1 MFYVCTDICQTMLTF
16 HIYIHSVLAISLA
29 VLSHQYWTLWHQ
41 WKVSS
46 LPGELDVM
54 PFFHCQK
61 LVHASGEVGN
71 RSPIVSSVW
80 CFGSHHTNRMCYFHN
95 LCYLPDVDEFVFLHG
110 NCSAYVGTPENR
122 YDPTLLD
129 MSSVR
134 DHNTQYFNFMD
145 ADADKMQSVLDGVAV
160 VERTSLIFRRFHPD
174 NLMHVLHDD
183 LIPLFHTI
191 STLPFVLT
199 NGWNNSLLPFDLQLV
214 FMEGWDPGPFEDL
227 YSTFS
232 SAKPLY
238 KGDMLSVDRPTCF
251 REAYVGISKYTTWY
265 QYGFVEP
272 QGPVNNIRVTA
283 NDIRRFCHFLFM
295 QLNITEV
302 PSSSER
308 IILLLSRRYNRLILN
323 EIDLTFALAQNFHQK
338 VVTVAMETHS
348 VKDMIYLVSKT
359 SILLGMHG
367 SLLALTMFL
376 PQGSTVVE
384 LFPYA
389 INPVHY
395 TPYKTLAN
403 LRGMNVNYLAWRNM
417 DIAKTV
423 PHPERSWDEGGIAHL
438 PEEQQQ
444 KIMSNHEVPL
454 HLCCRNAEWLYRI
467 YQDTVVDVEGII
479 SLLHNNEVVLNA
491 QKPDEQLVGASSY
504 SRYKQLSPT
513 HVRNIKCIGDNQIH
527 GLPSLQLSW
536 QVPAN
541 IRFINFDEMK
551 YEVWIQ
557 EEGEDDYTAWML
569 TQYQYTF
576 TAGIQP
582 DTNYNV
588 WIRCILDGTVG
599 PFNVDHVSCAT

>member
-1 MFYVCTDICQTMLTF
+1 MCI
-16 HIYIHSVLAISLA
+16 HIVLATSLA
-29 VLSHQYWTLWHQ
+29 FLSHQYWTLWHE
-41 WKVSS
+41 WKMFS
-46 LPGELDVM
+46 
-54 PFFHCQK
+54 
-61 LVHASGEVGN
+61 LVHQPSGVEMMPQHVPSPHRHIREQDIN
-71 RSPIVSSVW
+71 ESPIVSSVW

-110 NCSAYVGTPENR
+110 NHTAYVGTPENR

-129 MSSVR
+129 MSSVT

-145 ADADKMQSVLDGVAV
+145 ADASKMLSVVDGATV
-160 VERTSLIFRRFHPD
+160 VEQTSLIFRRFHPD

-191 STLPFVLT
+191 STLPFAQGT
-199 NGWNNSLLPFDLQLV
+199 GRNSLLPFDLQLV

-227 YSTFS
+227 YNMFS

-238 KGDMLSVDRPTCF
+238 KANMLSIEYPTCF
-251 REAYVGISKYTTWY
+251 RNAYVGISKYTTWY
-265 QYGFVEP
+265 QYGFIEP
-272 QGPVNNIRVTA
+272 QGPIQDIKLTA
-283 NDIRRFCHFLFM
+283 DDIRHFCRFLCM

-302 PSSSER
+302 PSNSER
-308 IILLLSRRYNRLILN
+308 IIVLLSRRYNRLILN
-323 EIDLTFALAQNFHQK
+323 EIELTFALAQNFHQK

-348 VKDMIYLVSKT
+348 LTDMIRLVSKS

-367 SLLALTMFL
+367 SLLALAMFL
-376 PQGSTVVE
+376 PPGSTIVE
-384 LFPYA
+384 LFPYG

-403 LRGMNVNYLAWRNM
+403 LKGMDVKYLAWRNI

-423 PHPERSWDEGGIAHL
+423 PHPERSWDEGGIIHL
-438 PEEQQQ
+438 PEEDQQ
-444 KIMSNHEVPL
+444 KIMSSHEVPL
-454 HLCCRNAEWLYRI
+454 HFCCRNAEWLYRI

-479 SLLHNNEVVLNA
+479 SLLQNNDVLNVE
-491 QKPDEQLVGASSY
+491 KPDSSNPDGHY
-504 SRYKQLSPT
+504 TDDSHVSSKQLSPS
-513 HVRNIKCIGDNQIH
+513 HVRNITCTGDSLVH

-536 QVPAN
+536 QPPAN
-541 IRFINFDEMK
+541 IKFVHFVEVK

-576 TAGIQP
+576 TAGIEP
-582 DTNYNV
+582 ATNYSV
-588 WIRCILDGTVG
+588 WIRCVLDGTVG
-599 PFNVDHVSCAT
+599 PFNVNHVSCST

>member
-1 MFYVCTDICQTMLTF
+1 MVTF
-16 HIYIHSVLAISLA
+16 HVCIHIILATSLA
-29 VLSHQYWTLWHQ
+29 VLLHQYWHLW
-41 WKVSS
+41 KMSS
-46 LPGELDVM
+46 LVHQPVAMM
-54 PFFHCQK
+54 PQFAPSHDHQK
-61 LVHASGEVGN
+61 LSSIKGGGSNE
-71 RSPIVSSVW
+71 SPIASSVW
-80 CFGSHHTNRMCYFHN
+80 CFGTHHTNRMCYFHN

-110 NCSAYVGTPENR
+110 NHSAYIGTPENR

-129 MSSVR
+129 MSSVT

-145 ADADKMQSVLDGVAV
+145 ADAAKMQSVVAGAMV
-160 VERTSLIFRRFHPD
+160 VEQTTLIFRRFHPD

-191 STLPFVLT
+191 STLPFVKNT
-199 NGWNNSLLPFDLQLV
+199 GQNSSFLPFDLLLV

-227 YSTFS
+227 YNTFS
-232 SAKPLY
+232 SAKPVY
-238 KGDMLSVDRPTCF
+238 KANMLSVDYPTCF

-272 QGPVNNIRVTA
+272 QGPVNNITVTA
-283 NDIRRFCHFLFM
+283 NDIRRFCHYLCM
-295 QLNITEV
+295 QLNITIV
-302 PSSSER
+302 PSDSEH
-308 IILLLSRRYNRLILN
+308 IIVLLSRRYNRLILN
-323 EIDLTFALAQNFHQK
+323 EIDLTFALAQKFHQK

-348 VKDMIYLVSKT
+348 VKDMIYLISKS

-367 SLLALTMFL
+367 SLLALAMFL
-376 PQGSTVVE
+376 PEGSTVVE

-403 LRGMNVNYLAWRNM
+403 LRGMNMNYLAWRNM

-423 PHPERSWDEGGIAHL
+423 PHPERSWDEGGIIHL
-438 PEEQQQ
+438 PEEEQQ
-444 KIMSNHEVPL
+444 KIMSSQEVPL

-479 SLLHNNEVVLNA
+479 SLLQNNRVLNA
-491 QKPDEQLVGASSY
+491 QKPDEYYVDESHVY
-504 SRYKQLSPT
+504 NKQLSPS
-513 HVRNIKCIGDNQIH
+513 HVRNIMCTGNNLVH

-536 QVPAN
+536 QPPAN
-541 IRFINFDEMK
+541 IRFINFVEVK

-557 EEGEDDYTAWML
+557 EEGEEDYTAWML

-582 DTNYNV
+582 GTNYNV
-588 WIRCILDGTVG
+588 WIRCIVDGTVG
-599 PFNVDHVSCAT
+599 PFNIIHVSCST